1 MQERQTEGFE
11 LQRHTD
17 KLVVDSKGYG
27 YILYEAAA
35 LAIERLNGK
44 LLNDCQVKAMCKLI
58 CFYQTW
64 FKCQPPT
71 GDDREWTAAS
81 EDTVETIQTPA
92 LQDNVDAVETA
103 VSQVTVD
110 CVPAKLEVAT
120 QKMLTMY
127 MLESMPEDDQIQMAL
142 VMPQGQGR
150 RRHSY
155 PRSRGHVSSNL
166 IYPPLLSQS
175 QTVVVG
181 GLCNCQS
188 AIRKADF
195 ISALASHYSFDFLA
209 LTETWISPENT
220 TTPAALSS
228 AYTFSHSPRESGRG
242 GGTGLLLSQRWC
254 SSPLPLSH
262 LTISSFEFH
271 AVSVTSPINLFIIVI
286 YHPPGPLGDFLE
298 EMDTLLSV
306 FPSDST
312 PLTVLGDFNLPS
324 DKLHSS
330 GLLALLNSFSLSF
343 NSCPPTHK
351 EGNILD
357 LVFTH
362 PSPATDMTA
371 TPLHISDHHLVSF
384 TITLPV
390 LPKRN
395 SQHLS
400 LTRQNLHSICPS
412 SVASCTLSSLPDHKS
427 FSSLPLDSA
436 TDTLLSSLSSTMD
449 LLCPLSTI
457 HRKNSST
464 APWLSDVLRNNQREL
479 RSAARKWKKSK
490 LDTDLIS
497 YRTLLSKFSLDV
509 TSAKTS
515 FFKEKLET
523 SAQDPQKLHNIFS
536 SLLNPPAPP
545 SPSSLT
551 AKDFATFYTEKIEKI
566 CQTFTSLPT
575 SPTSHSQ
582 HSATPSLTQLSTVA
596 SEEVLQITRSC
607 NPTTCPLDPI
617 PSAML
622 QTISPDL
629 LPFIITVINGYLTS
643 GHVPTVFKKARVTPI
658 LKKPA
663 LDPSDISN
671 YRLVSLLSFL
681 SKILERVVC
690 NQLSDCLMQNNLHDP
705 NQSGFKAAHSTE
717 TALLAVTEKLH
728 AARSAKLSS
737 VLILL
742 DLSAAFDTVNHK
754 TLLSTLRSLGI
765 CGTAWERFAS
775 YLDGRSYQ
783 VTWKGLTSAPRRLST
798 GVPQGSVLGP
808 LLFSLYTHSLGKVI
822 SSHGFS
828 YHCYADDTQLI
839 FSFPPS
845 DTTASARISACLVD
859 ISSWMPAHQLKLNPS
874 KTELLIIPGDP
885 SPAQDLA
892 ISLNNSM
899 ISPSATA
906 RNLGVTMDNQLSF
919 SSHVTNVTRSCRF
932 LLYNIRRIRPFL
944 SIQATQVLV
953 QSLVISRL
961 DYCNSLLAGLPLNA
975 IRPLQMI
982 QNAAAR
988 LVFNLP
994 KFSHTTP
1001 LLCSLHWLP
1010 VAARIRFKTL
1020 MLAYKAKNGPAPS
1033 YLKALITPC
1042 TAPRSLRST
1051 STARLVP
1058 PVFFGLESGQSG

>member
-1 MQERQTEGFE
+1 
-11 LQRHTD
+11 
-17 KLVVDSKGYG
+17 
-27 YILYEAAA
+27 
-35 LAIERLNGK
+35 
-44 LLNDCQVKAMCKLI
+44 
-58 CFYQTW
+58 
-64 FKCQPPT
+64 
-71 GDDREWTAAS
+71 
-81 EDTVETIQTPA
+81 
-92 LQDNVDAVETA
+92 
-103 VSQVTVD
+103 
-110 CVPAKLEVAT
+110 
-120 QKMLTMY
+120 
-127 MLESMPEDDQIQMAL
+127 
-142 VMPQGQGR
+142 
-150 RRHSY
+150 
-155 PRSRGHVSSNL
+155 
-166 IYPPLLSQS
+166 
-175 QTVVVG
+175 
-181 GLCNCQS
+181 
-188 AIRKADF
+188 
-195 ISALASHYSFDFLA
+195 
-209 LTETWISPENT
+209 
-220 TTPAALSS
+220 
-228 AYTFSHSPRESGRG
+228 
-242 GGTGLLLSQRWC
+242 
-254 SSPLPLSH
+254 
-262 LTISSFEFH
+262 
-271 AVSVTSPINLFIIVI
+271 
-286 YHPPGPLGDFLE
+286 
-298 EMDTLLSV
+298 MDTLLSV
-306 FPSDST
+306 FPSDNT

-362 PSPATDMTA
+362 PSPATNMTV

-390 LPKRN
+390 LPKRI

-400 LTRQNLHSICPS
+400 LTRRNHHSISPS
-412 SVASCTLSSLPDHKS
+412 SVASCTLSFLPDHES

-436 TDTLLSSLSSTMD
+436 TDTLPSSLSSTMD

-457 HRKNSST
+457 RRKNSSP

-479 RSAARKWKKSK
+479 RSAVRKWKKPK
-490 LDTDLIS
+490 LDIDLIS

-515 FFKEKLET
+515 FYKEKLET
-523 SAQDPQKLHNIFS
+523 SAQDPRKLHNIFS

-551 AKDFATFYTEKIEKI
+551 AEDFATFYTEKIERI

-575 SPTSHSQ
+575 PPTSYSQ

-607 NPTTCPLDPI
+607 NPTTCALDPI

-629 LPFIITVINGYLTS
+629 LPFITTVINGSLTS
-643 GHVPTVFKKARVTPI
+643 GHVPTAFKKARVIPI

-671 YRLVSLLSFL
+671 YRP
-681 SKILERVVC
+681 
-690 NQLSDCLMQNNLHDP
+690 NNLHDP

-765 CGTAWERFAS
+765 CGTAWEWFAS

-798 GVPQGSVLGP
+798 GVPQGSVLDP

-828 YHCYADDTQLI
+828 YHCYANDTQLI

-845 DTTASARISACLVD
+845 DTTASARISACLAD
-859 ISSWMPAHQLKLNPS
+859 ISSWMTAHQLKLNPS

-885 SPAQDLA
+885 SPASRYLT
-892 ISLNNSM
+892 ISLSNSM
-899 ISPSATA
+899 ISPSASA

-919 SSHVTNVTRSCRF
+919 SSHDTNVTRSCRF

-953 QSLVISRL
+953 QSLVILRL
-961 DYCNSLLAGLPLNA
+961 DYCNSILAGLPLNA
-975 IRPLQMI
+975 IHPLQMI

-1001 LLCSLHWLP
+1001 LLRSLHWLP

-1033 YLKALITPC
+1033 YLKALITPR
-1042 TAPRSLRST
+1042 TAPRSLKST

-1058 PVFFGLESGQSG
+1058 PSLREKADPSVRGVFNSHLRESFNQISREVGDIESEWTMFSSSIVDQAS